1 MFEVKNYDECK
12 DLKTG
17 KAIKDDA
24 RAYLMEY
31 IYNLIVADGG
41 ADHISQVGTGEYSVH
56 IGDKTDEQGIAE
68 ICVNLKFIAKE
79 FEETG
84 KNGAYQRNVEA
95 EDFEEEQK
103 EKKADAEK
111 KKVDAEKKKA
121 ADKAARELKKQLKEA
136 KRAKR
141 AENKEDTA
149 TDKIGQ
155 GE

>member
-24 RAYLMEY
+24 REQLMKY
-31 IYNLIVADGG
+31 IYDLIVADGG
-41 ADHISQVGTGEYSVH
+41 AEHISQVGTGEYSIH
-56 IGDKTDEQGIAE
+56 IGDKTDEKGIAE

-79 FEETG
+79 FANVG
-84 KNGAYQRNVEA
+84 KNGAFDRIVEA
-95 EDFEEEQK
+95 EDFEEEQQEKQAEK
-103 EKKADAEK
+103 EKKKAD
-111 KKVDAEKKKA
+111 VEKKKA
-121 ADKAARELKKQLKEA
+121 ADKAARELKKQLKET

-141 AENKEDTA
+141 TENKEDTA
-149 TDKIGQ
+149 TDETGQ

>member
-24 RAYLMEY
+24 RERLMKY
-31 IYNLIVADGG
+31 IYDLIIADGG
-41 ADHISQVGTGEYSVH
+41 AEEISQVGTGEYSVH
-56 IGDKTDEQGIAE
+56 IGDKTDDRGIAE

-79 FEETG
+79 FENVG

-95 EDFEEEQK
+95 EDFEDEQQ
-103 EKKADAEK
+103 EKKAEKERKKAE
-111 KKVDAEKKKA
+111 AEKKKA
-121 ADKAARELKKQLKEA
+121 ADKAARELKKQLKET

-149 TDKIGQ
+149 TDETGQ